1 MVSLEYSSHYVF
13 SPADARVLNSGCEKC
28 GSCLDLN
35 AKNNPH
41 LTIEATH
48 FNHRPTKAISIGAW
62 FNLNST
68 SGSHPLFGVTESI
81 SKSPILDLLVTDG
94 KLQWKGYNKDHNT
107 IFNMATTQAVV
118 PEGIWVHILA
128 TFDSLHGEAKIFID
142 GHQKA
147 LAKTAK
153 KVPIAE
159 DWSEVMIG
167 GRESQ
172 VGDWGGYVDEIVL
185 YNWELEP
192 SEISYIMKYCP
203 DHPKLV
209 SFTVHV
215 PLD

>member
-1 MVSLEYSSHYVF
+1 
-13 SPADARVLNSGCEKC
+13 
-28 GSCLDLN
+28 
-35 AKNNPH
+35 
-41 LTIEATH
+41 
-48 FNHRPTKAISIGAW
+48 
-62 FNLNST
+62 
-68 SGSHPLFGVTESI
+68 
-81 SKSPILDLLVTDG
+81 
-94 KLQWKGYNKDHNT
+94 
-107 IFNMATTQAVV
+107 MATTQAVV
-118 PEGIWVHILA
+118 PEGVWVHIVA
-128 TFDSLHGEAKIFID
+128 TFDSFQGDAKIFID

-159 DWSEVMIG
+159 DWNEIKIG
-167 GRESQ
+167 GDGSRVQSP
-172 VGDWGGYVDEIVL
+172 GGYMDEFVL

>member
-1 MVSLEYSSHYVF
+1 M
-13 SPADARVLNSGCEKC
+13 
-28 GSCLDLN
+28 
-35 AKNNPH
+35 
-41 LTIEATH
+41 
-48 FNHRPTKAISIGAW
+48 
-62 FNLNST
+62 
-68 SGSHPLFGVTESI
+68 
-81 SKSPILDLLVTDG
+81 SKSPILNLLVTDG
-94 KLQWKGYNKDHNT
+94 KLQWKGYNKDHNV

-128 TFDSLHGEAKIFID
+128 TFDSLLGEAKIFID

-147 LAKTAK
+147 LTKTSK

-167 GRESQ
+167 GRESR
-172 VGDWGGYVDEIVL
+172 VRDSGGYVDEIVL

>member
-1 MVSLEYSSHYVF
+1 M
-13 SPADARVLNSGCEKC
+13 DSGCDKC

-35 AKNNPH
+35 AKSDPR
-41 LTIEATH
+41 LIIKATH
-48 FNHRPTKAISIGAW
+48 FKHKPTKAISIGAW

-68 SGSHPLFGVTESI
+68 TGTHTLFSVTQSVL
-81 SKSPILDLLVTDG
+81 KLPILDLLVTDG
-94 KLQWKGYNKDHNT
+94 KLQWKGYSKDHKT
-107 IFNMATTQAVV
+107 IFNMMTTQSVI

-128 TFDSLHGEAKIFID
+128 TFDSVHGRAKMFVD

-147 LAKTAK
+147 LAKTLTR
-153 KVPIAE
+153 VPIAE
-159 DWSEVMIG
+159 DWGDIIIG
-167 GRESQ
+167 GHKDGTEKDR
-172 VGDWGGYVDEIVL
+172 VGAWGGYVDEFVL